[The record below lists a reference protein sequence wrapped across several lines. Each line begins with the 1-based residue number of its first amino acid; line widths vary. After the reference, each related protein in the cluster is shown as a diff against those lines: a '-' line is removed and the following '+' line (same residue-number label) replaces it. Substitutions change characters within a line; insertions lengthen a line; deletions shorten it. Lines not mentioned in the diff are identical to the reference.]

1 MKILE
6 SDYASSFRCLAG
18 ACPDT
23 CCKDWEII
31 LDEDTLARYQ
41 KLPGAFG
48 DKVRAALTQDADGDT
63 MFRLTDG
70 HCPLLRE
77 DGLCRVQLAL
87 GEEGLCNTCRQ
98 HPRFYEEYGSTKEL
112 TLSISCPAAAKL
124 LLEHDASVTFVS
136 HEDGA
141 PVSGCNDLDP
151 ERYLALRC
159 ARDTAIALV
168 QNRSLSIFDRL
179 GLLLLFAVRLQK
191 LLDEAAYGRLDA
203 LLAQFSSLA
212 RCRRALSHA
221 RRLRQKE
228 ARFLPCWLILNNM
241 EHLTQDF
248 PRLLDRCAGNAPAH
262 ALDPAFSVQ
271 WEQLTVYFLW
281 RYFLKAS
288 VDGKLLSQVQSC
300 VFHVVSIAA
309 LFSAQDSRTPQAL
322 ISLAGLY
329 SKEVEHSE
337 ENLRLLLRVFD
348 RKTLP
353 WQTLLPL
360 LR

>member
-1 MKILE
+1 
-6 SDYASSFRCLAG
+6 
-18 ACPDT
+18 
-23 CCKDWEII
+23 
-31 LDEDTLARYQ
+31 
-41 KLPGAFG
+41 
-48 DKVRAALTQDADGDT
+48 
-63 MFRLTDG
+63 
-70 HCPLLRE
+70 
-77 DGLCRVQLAL
+77 
-87 GEEGLCNTCRQ
+87 
-98 HPRFYEEYGSTKEL
+98 
-112 TLSISCPAAAKL
+112 
-124 LLEHDASVTFVS
+124 
-136 HEDGA
+136 
-141 PVSGCNDLDP
+141 
-151 ERYLALRC
+151 
-159 ARDTAIALV
+159 
-168 QNRSLSIFDRL
+168 
-179 GLLLLFAVRLQK
+179 
-191 LLDEAAYGRLDA
+191 
-203 LLAQFSSLA
+203 
-212 RCRRALSHA
+212 
-221 RRLRQKE
+221 
-228 ARFLPCWLILNNM
+228 LPCWLILNNM

-322 ISLAGLY
+322 LSLAGLY

>member
-6 SDYASSFRCLAG
+6 PDYASSFRCLAG

-48 DKVRAALTQDADGDT
+48 DEVRAALTTDEEGDT
-63 MFRLTDG
+63 MFRLQDG
-70 HCPLLRE
+70 HCPLVSE
-77 DGLCRVQLAL
+77 DGLCRIQLAY
-87 GEEGLCNTCRQ
+87 GEGALCNTCRA
-98 HPRFYEEYGSTKEL
+98 HPRFWEEYGAVKEL
-112 TLSISCPAAAKL
+112 TLSISCPAAARL
-124 LLEHDASVTFVS
+124 LLAHEGPVTFTVR
-136 HEDGA
+136 EDGA
-141 PVSGCNDLDP
+141 GISGCNDLDP
-151 ERYLALRC
+151 ELYFSLRK
-159 ARDTAIALV
+159 ARETAIQIA
-168 QNRSLSIFDRL
+168 QNRSLSVPDRL
-179 GLLLLFAVRLQK
+179 ALELLFAARLQT
-191 LLDEAAYGRLDA
+191 LLDEKAYGRLDG
-203 LLAQFSSLA
+203 LLARFSSTAHCKRDLA
-212 RCRRALSHA
+212 RAK
-221 RRLRQKE
+221 RLRAKK
-228 ARFLPCWLILNNM
+228 AGFFPCWLLLNNM
-241 EHLTQDF
+241 EHLTQEF
-248 PRLLDRCAGNAPAH
+248 PRLLDSFPARQPAPPF
-262 ALDPAFSVQ
+262 DEAFSDAF
-271 WEQLTVYFLW
+271 EHLTVYFLW

-322 ISLAGLY
+322 LSLAGLY

-348 RKTLP
+348 RKTFP